1 MGLEREDEE
10 WVEPQPPLPPSLPP
24 PNLSDW
30 SPKYSDNVS
39 QRSNAHQRIHSGKGH
54 NSLLNYQLY
63 TYSKNLKKI
72 PFLRPGIVWSCWKSK
87 MITFWYLGKA
97 EEISGFWGKSQG
109 IQCLRSEKWSQ
120 LCHSDAQPDQC
131 SVHSGTI
138 CTPLKFNAGALG
150 PKKEVT
156 KWKMGKDFSRA
167 LQFMSLFRTSWLMN
181 FPDHLYI
188 YNVSVG
194 VKIENTEGQNTA
206 LQHSLSCQINHEKY
220 VILINAL
227 WGIEIYMSWKLK
239 LLEFQ
244 PWIICS
250 IHDVIVTN
258 KTRQFAPMV

>member
-1 MGLEREDEE
+1 MRNGLNLS
-10 WVEPQPPLPPSLPP
+10 PPTHPPSPP
-24 PNLSDW
+24 TLSDW

-181 FPDHLYI
+181 LPDHLYI

-220 VILINAL
+220 VQSKTKIWKKNSKENWSFLAL
-227 WGIEIYMSWKLK
+227 GNIVHFSA
-239 LLEFQ
+239 
-244 PWIICS
+244 
-250 IHDVIVTN
+250 DVFLTETYFKNVISSFLN
-258 KTRQFAPMV
+258 NEK